1 MILRRKMMKRTFGAV
16 AVLLSAVLILSCA
29 SKPKAAEPEETA
41 AARPGSSAAR
51 PAPAATRPEAV
62 EDWPPAEEPPED
74 DIFSL
79 FWPVEEEPY
88 EYEEPAGDIILEG
101 AQTHLVVWGDNLA
114 KVARTYYGRKNGYYF
129 PLIMLASQDVVSS
142 PDELIPE
149 TRLTIPDL
157 QRNLDNPVSRQR
169 LKEYI
174 NEVADMYDRSSGNRW
189 DIETRDELRSLASS
203 L

>member
-1 MILRRKMMKRTFGAV
+1 MKRTFRAL

-41 AARPGSSAAR
+41 AARPGSSTAR
-51 PAPAATRPEAV
+51 PAPAASGPEVV
-62 EDWPPAEEPPED
+62 EDWPAAEEPPED

-79 FWPVEEEPY
+79 FWPMEEEPY
-88 EYEEPAGDIILEG
+88 GYEESAGDIILEG
-101 AQTHLVVWGDNLA
+101 AQTHLVVWGDSLA
-114 KVARTYYGRKNGYYF
+114 KLARTYYGRGNGYYF
-129 PLIMLASQDVVSS
+129 PLIMLASRDVVSS
-142 PDELIPE
+142 PDEIIPE

-157 QRNLDNPVSRQR
+157 QRNLDNPVSRRR

-174 NEVADMYDRSSGNRW
+174 NEVADMYDRNSGNSW
-189 DIETRDELRSLASS
+189 DIETRDGLRSLASS